1 MVLAKMELWELYNGL
16 LYNFLYNSDINS
28 IHILLNLYDI
38 ETNITNIYPKY
49 RCSKEIRRKIKRI
62 LFPRRDRQLVSNSV
76 AMLLHEDID
85 RLELTLYLKGY
96 ISGYHDN
103 KWVNILEDETIKHYA
118 VDEIYGKNFL
128 FHYDTSTKEIQD
140 IVKKLY
146 RYLELKEEESNSLE
160 NIIISYCQKIIK
172 KKIYNL
178 NSYTDKQLTM
188 SYNLKNLNIQEEPLL
203 STSVLD
209 SIYKSVVKSIDKNII
224 KTYKEAYWF
233 GINDRLLN
241 RYL

>member
-1 MVLAKMELWELYNGL
+1 MELWELYNGL